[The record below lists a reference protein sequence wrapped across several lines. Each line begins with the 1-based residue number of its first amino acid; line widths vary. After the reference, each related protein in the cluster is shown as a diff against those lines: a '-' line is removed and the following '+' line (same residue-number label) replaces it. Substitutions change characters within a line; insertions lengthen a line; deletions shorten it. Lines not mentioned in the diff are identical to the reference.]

1 MVAGFNGSGPWTWRS
16 KALFPLLPSY
26 ATQRGNFSTQHP
38 PDCKKNP
45 ARGHLWRKAGLVE
58 VRADFLGDH
67 YSWLKTLLA
76 ALIVALYA
84 SSSLSPLAS
93 KTIAPP

>member
-1 MVAGFNGSGPWTWRS
+1 LQEEPR
-16 KALFPLLPSY
+16 
-26 ATQRGNFSTQHP
+26 Q
-38 PDCKKNP
+38 
-45 ARGHLWRKAGLVE
+45 GHLWRKAGLDE
-58 VRADFLGDH
+58 VRADFLGDY
-67 YSWLKTLLA
+67 YSWLKALLA